1 MKTWIILLVLVAAA
15 SLVPL
20 STYGETPFNFPS
32 NDALFIT
39 RIGDDY
45 YMVVEDVGYN
55 ETQQF
60 WAVWK
65 FNGIN
70 GNWELY
76 EFGEPT
82 PGEKRASGDYAYFSS
97 QGVLVTEIDFST
109 FLGCGWYTTTA
120 AFSATFSEP
129 TLTLVTMDTIPPQ
142 DTLELTRISG
152 NPGEIVGEWSLE
164 LGSNTYRFTF
174 NEVGGMTIA
183 GNVQECNP
191 PFPMP
196 PASTND

>member
-1 MKTWIILLVLVAAA
+1 MKTWVISLFLVAAV

-20 STYGETPFNFPS
+20 SSYGETPFDFPQR
-32 NDALFIT
+32 DALFIT
-39 RIGDDY
+39 KIGDDH
-45 YMVVEDVGYN
+45 YMVVEDVTFN

-65 FNGIN
+65 FNEIS

-76 EFGEPT
+76 NSGEPT
-82 PGEKRASGDYAYFSS
+82 PGEKSASGDYAYFSS
-97 QGVLVTEIDFST
+97 QGVLVTYIDFST
-109 FLGCGWYTTTA
+109 FLGCGWYTSNE

-164 LGSNTYRFTF
+164 LGSNSYRFTF
-174 NEVGGMTIA
+174 TEDGRLIIA
-183 GNVQECNP
+183 GDVKQCTA
-191 PFPMP
+191 PFLNR
-196 PASTND
+196 AGTND